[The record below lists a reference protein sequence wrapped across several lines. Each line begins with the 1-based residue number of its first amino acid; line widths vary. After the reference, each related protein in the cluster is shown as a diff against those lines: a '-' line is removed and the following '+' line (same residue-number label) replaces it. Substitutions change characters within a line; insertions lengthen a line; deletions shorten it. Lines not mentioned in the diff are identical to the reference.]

1 MKEINENFLG
11 PYDEAHFNG
20 KEAEVIVYV
29 SSSEYGLFLQS
40 MARAR
45 RLLIIITHGRH
56 WNDDSKEHVKAMKEA
71 TEKNLVKKF
80 EKVSKVQHLKNFFQQ
95 IHL

>member
-11 PYDEAHFNG
+11 AYNHAHYNG

-29 SSSEYGLFLQS
+29 SSHKNGLALQS

-45 RLLIIITHGRH
+45 RLLIIITHGEY
-56 WNDDSKEHVKAMKEA
+56 WDDDSNIDVQAMKEA
-71 TEKNLVKKF
+71 TEKNLVKKI
-80 EKVSKVQHLKNFFQQ
+80 E
-95 IHL
+95 I